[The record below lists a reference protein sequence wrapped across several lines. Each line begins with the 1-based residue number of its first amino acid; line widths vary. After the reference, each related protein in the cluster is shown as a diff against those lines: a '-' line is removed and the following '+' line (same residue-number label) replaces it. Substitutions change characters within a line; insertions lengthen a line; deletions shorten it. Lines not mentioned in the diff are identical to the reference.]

1 MKFIFAFIL
10 LILFYQEINSKYTY
24 TYTIE
29 QLFNIFD
36 NLNEEEAN
44 LKIIIDSFCAFFK
57 DIYAFYEV
65 AKNPPQPSFDNNY
78 HQKVNIEEGLRKINI
93 KNTNMYKFHQEVK
106 LVFDSFGDQH
116 LNFKKYQFKVESL
129 YFTDPLKLSIR
140 MHEGKPR
147 MFGGVKPDSSDYRHF
162 RNHET
167 LFNIFNC
174 N

>member
-1 MKFIFAFIL
+1 M
-10 LILFYQEINSKYTY
+10 
-24 TYTIE
+24 
-29 QLFNIFD
+29 
-36 NLNEEEAN
+36 
-44 LKIIIDSFCAFFK
+44 
-57 DIYAFYEV
+57 

-106 LVFDSFGDQH
+106 LVFDSLGDQH

-167 LFNIFNC
+167 LFNIFKC